1 MMQKENNVTDKK
13 PREVRVA
20 LSPMFFGGLILIFGI
35 WGDATVA
42 ADSSKSVERLIEET
56 KKEGS
61 PGSTAYI
68 RKKRL
73 EQGEGYYRRYCQH
86 CHGPEGRGKGNASP
100 YLLPA
105 PRNFHAGVFKFRST
119 KSLNLPLSEDLFRT
133 IKNGLPGTAM
143 PGWGEV
149 LPDDVILALVEYI
162 KTFNK
167 RFQME
172 RPEQDIDPGLE
183 PPLDLLS
190 LRKGES
196 LYRELRCFRCHG
208 DDGAQTGSLKGQLKD
223 HWGNFSLVY
232 DINQPRFYKGG
243 AAGLDIFRTLTTGM
257 DGTAMGA
264 YDFLRADERWHLTHF
279 LQSRFKGEHIR
290 LNETMDSGS
299 LVTRRVDRLI
309 DFSVDHPIWQTVAPV
324 RVALHSLRIRAAP
337 ASIVEIRSLR
347 DTQSIAFHM
356 EWSDPTPDKAFAS
369 APFFLDA
376 VALQFVEGEDQ
387 NRGVPFFGMGE
398 QGKPVNIWHWRAD
411 AMQQVERDGKSTMGG
426 EDEVIWLSLDPFR
439 RSSVEE
445 LNAEGFGRLS
455 VQSLEDQQVQG
466 RGVWAG
472 GRWRVVMI
480 RNLETPGPRDV
491 QFKGTDS
498 MLLALALWDG
508 SAKDKN
514 ASKAVSLWQSLKM
527 K

>member
-1 MMQKENNVTDKK
+1 MQKGNNVTDKK
-13 PREVRVA
+13 PHKVRVA
-20 LSPMFFGGLILIFGI
+20 LSPMLFGGLILIFGI

-56 KKEGS
+56 RKEAS
-61 PGSTAYI
+61 PGSAADI

-119 KSLNLPLSEDLFRT
+119 KSLNLPLSKDLFRT

-149 LPDDVILALVEYI
+149 LPDDVISALVEYI
-162 KTFNK
+162 KTFSK

-172 RPEQDIDPGLE
+172 RPEQDINPGLE
-183 PPLDLLS
+183 PPVDSLS

-208 DDGAQTGSLKGQLKD
+208 DDGARTGPLKGQLKD
-223 HWGNFSLVY
+223 HWGNLSLVY
-232 DINQPRFYKGG
+232 DINQPRLYKGG

-257 DGTAMGA
+257 DGTAMGT

-290 LNETMDSGS
+290 LNETVDPGS
-299 LVTRRVDRLI
+299 LVTRKVDGLI
-309 DFSVDHPIWQTVAPV
+309 DFSADHPIWQTVAPV
-324 RVALHSLRIRAAP
+324 RVALHSLRIRTAP

-376 VALQFVEGEDQ
+376 IALQFVEGEDQ
-387 NRGVPFFGMGE
+387 NRDVPFFGMGE

-411 AMQQVERDGKSTMGG
+411 AMQQVERDGKSTVGG

-455 VQSLEDQQVQG
+455 VQSLEDQQVLG

-472 GRWRVVMI
+472 GRWRVVMV
-480 RNLETPGPRDV
+480 RSLKTPGPRDV
-491 QFKGTDS
+491 QFEETGP

>member
-1 MMQKENNVTDKK
+1 MQKGNNVTDKK
-13 PREVRVA
+13 PHKVRIA
-20 LSPMFFGGLILIFGI
+20 LSPVFFGGLILIFGI
-35 WGDATVA
+35 WGDATVT

-56 KKEGS
+56 RKEAP
-61 PGSTAYI
+61 PGSAADI

-119 KSLNLPLSEDLFRT
+119 RSLNLPLSKDLFRT

-149 LPDDVILALVEYI
+149 LPDDVISALVEYI
-162 KTFNK
+162 KTFSK

-172 RPEQDIDPGLE
+172 RPEQDVNPGLE
-183 PPLDLLS
+183 PPVDSLS

-208 DDGAQTGSLKGQLKD
+208 DDGARTGPLKGQLKD
-223 HWGNFSLVY
+223 HWGNLSLVY

-257 DGTAMGA
+257 DGTAMGT

-290 LNETMDSGS
+290 LNETVDPGS
-299 LVTRRVDRLI
+299 LVTRKVDGLI
-309 DFSVDHPIWQTVAPV
+309 DFSADHPIWQTVAPV
-324 RVALHSLRIRAAP
+324 RVALHSLRIRTAP
-337 ASIVEIRSLR
+337 ASIVEVRSLR

-376 VALQFVEGEDQ
+376 IALQFVEGEDQ
-387 NRGVPFFGMGE
+387 NGNVPFFGMGE

-411 AMQQVERDGKSTMGG
+411 AMQQVERGGKSTAGG
-426 EDEVIWLSLDPFR
+426 EDEVIRLSLDPFR

-455 VQSLEDQQVQG
+455 VQSLEDQQVLG
-466 RGVWAG
+466 RGVWTG
-472 GRWRVVMI
+472 GRWRVVMV
-480 RNLETPGPRDV
+480 RSLKTPGPRDV
-491 QFKGTDS
+491 QFEGADS
-498 MLLALALWDG
+498 MLLAVALWDG

-514 ASKAVSLWQSLKM
+514 ASKAVSLWQLLEM

>member
-1 MMQKENNVTDKK
+1 MQKENNVTDKK

-20 LSPMFFGGLILIFGI
+20 LSSMLFGGLILVFGI
-35 WGDATVA
+35 WGSATVA

-56 KKEGS
+56 KKDAP
-61 PGSTAYI
+61 PGPAADI
-68 RKKRL
+68 RRKRL

-149 LPDDVILALVEYI
+149 LPDDVIWALVEYI
-162 KTFNK
+162 KTFSK

-172 RPEQDIDPGLE
+172 RPEQGFDPGLE

-208 DDGAQTGSLKGQLKD
+208 DDGARTGPLKGQLED
-223 HWGNFSLVY
+223 HWGNLSLVY
-232 DINQPRFYKGG
+232 DINQPRLYKGG

-257 DGTAMGA
+257 DGTAMGT

-279 LQSRFKGEHIR
+279 LQSHFKGEHIR
-290 LNETMDSGS
+290 LSETVNPEV
-299 LVTRRVDRLI
+299 LVAREVDGLI
-309 DFSVDHPIWQTVAPV
+309 DFSVDHPLWQTVAPV
-324 RVALHSLRIRAAP
+324 RVELHSLRIRTAP
-337 ASIVEIRSLR
+337 AAIVEIRSLR
-347 DTQSIAFHM
+347 NAKSIAFHV

-369 APFFLDA
+369 AHFFLDA
-376 VALQFVEGEDQ
+376 IALQFVERGDQ
-387 NRGVPFFGMGE
+387 NGNVPFFGMGE

-411 AMQQVERDGKSTMGG
+411 AMQQVEHDGKSTAGG
-426 EDEVIWLSLDPFR
+426 EDETIRLSLDPFR
-439 RSSVEE
+439 RSPVEE

-455 VQSLEDQQVQG
+455 VQSLEDQQVLG

-480 RNLETPGPRDV
+480 RNLKTPGPRDV
-491 QFKGTDS
+491 QFEGTDS
-498 MLLALALWDG
+498 MLLAVALWDG